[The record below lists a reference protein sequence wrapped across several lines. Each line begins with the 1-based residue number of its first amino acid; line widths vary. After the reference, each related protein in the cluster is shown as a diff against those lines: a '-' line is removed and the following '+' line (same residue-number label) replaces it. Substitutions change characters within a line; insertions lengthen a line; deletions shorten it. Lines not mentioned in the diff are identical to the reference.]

1 MSDTIGTRTRV
12 AVTDRRRM
20 PDRSDHVS
28 TRRAWWNEAISYD
41 NAYIRSSVGFLTY
54 LGLDLPVSGAGINH
68 CLTGTLWVT
77 VVLVRGLP
85 LFLFVGY
92 RCSCSRVTI
101 VLVRGLPL

>member
-28 TRRAWWNEAISYD
+28 TGRAWWNEAISYD
-41 NAYIRSSVGFLTY
+41 SAYIRSSVGFLTY
-54 LGLDLPVSGAGINH
+54 LGLDFTREWGGNQSLLNRYIDGDFGS
-68 CLTGTLWVT
+68 CSRVT

-85 LFLFVGY
+85 LFSFE
-92 RCSCSRVTI
+92 CTI
-101 VLVRGLPL
+101 VP